1 MPTVSREHSSDAAA
15 SPRRRSRAREEIQ
28 PLLEELKAALGDLY
42 GERLARVV
50 LYGSF
55 ARGEATDA
63 SDVDVLVVLRGA
75 VDERTEIKRTSEMLY
90 ALQTEHRELI
100 ALLPISWG
108 EYHARAHPLMVN
120 VRREGQLV

>member
-63 SDVDVLVVLRGA
+63 SDIDVLVVLRGE
-75 VDERTEIKRTSEMLY
+75 VDKMREIERMSDEVY
-90 ALQTEHRELI
+90 AIELKYEELI
-100 ALLPISWG
+100 AALPLSLISYETRKSPLLIN
-108 EYHARAHPLMVN
+108 ARRDGTVL
-120 VRREGQLV
+120 